1 MGAAVAIKEQ
11 EERLVTS
18 VPNNIP
24 PEEIMQILSKLKP
37 KSINKINLGV
47 TTYSSVLKDNKK
59 YGKMTQVPI
68 DVVNSLREYLIANHR
83 NVLEQSFMNPKN
95 EKN

>member
-1 MGAAVAIKEQ
+1 
-11 EERLVTS
+11 
-18 VPNNIP
+18 
-24 PEEIMQILSKLKP
+24 
-37 KSINKINLGV
+37 
-47 TTYSSVLKDNKK
+47 
-59 YGKMTQVPI
+59 MTQVPI

>member
-47 TTYSSVLKDNKK
+47 TTYSV
-59 YGKMTQVPI
+59 
-68 DVVNSLREYLIANHR
+68 
-83 NVLEQSFMNPKN
+83 F
-95 EKN
+95 